1 MNAKQIL
8 EVFEAGKTVAN
19 PKAWKDGTVKINI
32 ILVLISGLIGILNFF
47 DCSFCQFSLS
57 PDQQVGIATGI
68 MTIAGLFNAGSTVA
82 TSDKV
87 GFEPKNVQP
96 VSEDLSND
104 IKDLQ

>member
-1 MNAKQIL
+1 MNAKQLL

-19 PKAWKDGTVKINI
+19 PQAWKNGTIKINI

-47 DCSFCQFSLS
+47 DCSFCQFTLT
-57 PDQQVGIATGI
+57 PDQQIGIATGI
-68 MTIAGLFNAGSTVA
+68 MTIAGLFNAGSTAA

-87 GFEPKNVQP
+87 GFTPKDVEPVEQ
-96 VSEDLSND
+96 SLSDD